1 MRTLHGIPNL
11 QMFMK
16 DIKGGEIMTISEIF
30 SWITIQ
36 GDYIFK
42 EWDEETETYTNEG
55 TDFDYY
61 QDKTIL
67 YMYAEGNLLVIEVEK
82 K

>member
-1 MRTLHGIPNL
+1 
-11 QMFMK
+11 
-16 DIKGGEIMTISEIF
+16 MTISEIF

-36 GDYIFK
+36 GDYLFK

-67 YMYAEGNLLVIEVEK
+67 YMYAEGDMLVIEVAK
-82 K
+82 NN

>member
-1 MRTLHGIPNL
+1 MMRGMPNTL
-11 QMFMK
+11 MFMK
-16 DIKGGEIMTISEIF
+16 DIEGGETMTIYEIF

-36 GDYIFK
+36 GDYLFK

-67 YMYAEGNLLVIEVEK
+67 YMYADGNMLVIEVAK
-82 K
+82 N